1 MNFALEKMKAEPFSI
16 IGHRGSS
23 MAEQNSLEAIEI
35 AIKSGADL
43 IEVDAIK
50 DNEGNL
56 VLSHDKI
63 KKGKTKVID
72 LLNFALDK
80 VGIIIDLKDNSV
92 DELVEIIKELG
103 AGKWVVVSSL
113 NFNVLKRLKK
123 VNSSIQVGLSY
134 YYPIISRVGNREEVN
149 PVRDAIASNF
159 EVIFPFVGVLK
170 KRDIDM
176 AKGNKVLVST
186 WVVNNIAIAMGA
198 VYLGVNGIITD
209 YPNKLRELK
218 EKVSLNL

>member
-63 KKGKTKVID
+63 KKGK
-72 LLNFALDK
+72 
-80 VGIIIDLKDNSV
+80 LK
-92 DELVEIIKELG
+92 L
-103 AGKWVVVSSL
+103 
-113 NFNVLKRLKK
+113 
-123 VNSSIQVGLSY
+123 
-134 YYPIISRVGNREEVN
+134 
-149 PVRDAIASNF
+149 
-159 EVIFPFVGVLK
+159 
-170 KRDIDM
+170 
-176 AKGNKVLVST
+176 
-186 WVVNNIAIAMGA
+186 
-198 VYLGVNGIITD
+198 
-209 YPNKLRELK
+209 
-218 EKVSLNL
+218 